1 MPKICLVRVTPAPR
15 YTRTLVPICHMFI
28 QILPR
33 VTATG
38 TEPTLDG
45 SAINEAEWVVGVHGL
60 ALHYTGKDSV
70 LISGSKLA
78 GVQMPHVTM
87 AAWVRPESNGG
98 VDKAMFESSV
108 GTILNKVRRASVY

>member
-1 MPKICLVRVTPAPR
+1 MPQDKS
-15 YTRTLVPICHMFI
+15 
-28 QILPR
+28 
-33 VTATG
+33 G

-45 SAINEAEWVVGVHGL
+45 ATINDVEWVVGVHGL

-70 LISGSKLA
+70 LISGDKLA
-78 GVQMPHVTM
+78 GVQMSHVTM

-108 GTILNKVRRASVY
+108 GTILNRVRHASRCLSMEAPHP